1 MRYGCRDDVRTQHAA
16 GAARSQVT
24 NVKGV
29 ACSVR
34 NPLATIFPNNVRSRV
49 GTERYSVSY
58 CKCSTS
64 TECLKS
70 LHTLVALRGSV
81 RCIGPY

>member
-58 CKCSTS
+58 CNVNVPGVQNASKVYI
-64 TECLKS
+64 L
-70 LHTLVALRGSV
+70 
-81 RCIGPY
+81 